1 MPQVIHSIQV
11 VTRPLGSHN
20 RRSLVFSKFD
30 QLGVDMTMVLVN
42 DQDPLTLR
50 NQFELEKP
58 NLFSWTY
65 LESGPDVWRVA
76 VTKLKGKHGVDHC
89 CGACGG

>member
-1 MPQVIHSIQV
+1 MTQTTTPIQV
-11 VTRPLGSHN
+11 DTRPMEPQN
-20 RRSLVFSKFD
+20 RRSLVFWTFD
-30 QLGVDMTMVLVN
+30 QLGVNMTMELVN
-42 DQDPLTLR
+42 DHEPLTLR

-58 NLFSWTY
+58 KLFSWTT
-65 LESGPDVWRVA
+65 LENGPDVWRVA